1 MNSHAQQYMTKIDE
15 RIDAQTSQ
23 EKKVD
28 DKKKEKQTEDKQK
41 KDAGEVKS
49 ENKKYSE
56 DGTYNFSYEED
67 TLKKKKRRQELSDTS
82 FQNQIVLTNDSSF
95 QTDLNKKKKKK
106 KYDSSMD
113 SVKIQREE
121 FTVEDSSMRTPL
133 ITLQSIFMDSAKEF
147 LRKKNYDSAVFV
159 YNYIIENF
167 SGTEESKMAVYWKAQ
182 AEFAIS
188 DYTSALNDINNFMF
202 IDECEKSNCSD
213 SKYLQAQ
220 IYFRQQRYADAAV
233 GFSSLL
239 NDTTF
244 SNRKYCYFYRAYC
257 NGENGQFIQAIQD
270 YTKFLAMDN
279 YKSVSSAEAFYFR
292 GFYKAKMN
300 DDRGAIQDYTSAI
313 DMYNGAYQASKEKNM
328 VYFQKL
334 IDCYITRGLAN
345 TEIKK
350 YDEAIA
356 NYDIVIKM
364 KPEYAL
370 AFHLKGLAE
379 IGKGE
384 TDSGCLDLSKAGE
397 LGSVDAYTDIKT
409 YCK

>member
-1 MNSHAQQYMTKIDE
+1 
-15 RIDAQTSQ
+15 
-23 EKKVD
+23 
-28 DKKKEKQTEDKQK
+28 
-41 KDAGEVKS
+41 
-49 ENKKYSE
+49 
-56 DGTYNFSYEED
+56 
-67 TLKKKKRRQELSDTS
+67 
-82 FQNQIVLTNDSSF
+82 
-95 QTDLNKKKKKK
+95 
-106 KYDSSMD
+106 
-113 SVKIQREE
+113 
-121 FTVEDSSMRTPL
+121 
-133 ITLQSIFMDSAKEF
+133 
-147 LRKKNYDSAVFV
+147 
-159 YNYIIENF
+159 
-167 SGTEESKMAVYWKAQ
+167 
-182 AEFAIS
+182 
-188 DYTSALNDINNFMF
+188 MF
-202 IDECEKSNCSD
+202 IDECENSNCSD